1 MADSKTRRTV
11 RPRLVYTHILENI
24 DIVKGLACAHDHGGK
39 RIVDNSDGQ
48 IGLVAQKLI
57 EALQERAAAG
67 EHASS
72 GGVCSRAM
80 RTAWTMLSTCSAMDL
95 RISSEVMVM
104 FFGMPSRRS
113 RPLISRV
120 SSGSRG

>member
-67 EHASS
+67 EHDAAVNDVGRQLGRGLLEGDAHGLDNAVHLLGYGLCDFLGGDGGCFS
-72 GGVCSRAM
+72 GC
-80 RTAWTMLSTCSAMDL
+80 
-95 RISSEVMVM
+95 
-104 FFGMPSRRS
+104 RRE
-113 RPLISRV
+113 
-120 SSGSRG
+120 GRGP

>member
-67 EHASS
+67 LDNPIVHDTDAAIRV
-72 GGVCSRAM
+72 GVGA
-80 RTAWTMLSTCSAMDL
+80 L
-95 RISSEVMVM
+95 RL
-104 FFGMPSRRS
+104 
-113 RPLISRV
+113 LIAQDKAAE
-120 SSGSRG
+120 G